1 MTFAAY
7 LDGPYKVVLLLHLFC
22 VTIGFGAVFTNKFYA
37 LQGQKRPGPGGLAI
51 AEANYAVSKLAEKA
65 IYLVPIFGLALV
77 GMSDSAWE
85 FSQTWVWLSLVL
97 YVVGVG
103 VSHSVMFPSAKKM
116 NELLASA
123 TSGPPPQDQLDALGK
138 KLAAGGMFLDLLLVV
153 LFVLMIWKPGV

>member
-7 LDGPYKVVLLLHLFC
+7 LDGPYKLVLFLHLFC

-37 LQGQKRPGPGGLAI
+37 MQGKKRPGPGGLAI
-51 AEANYAVSKLAEKA
+51 AEANFEVSQLAEKA

-85 FSQTWVWLSLVL
+85 LSQTWVWLALVL

-103 VSHSVMFPSAKKM
+103 VSHAVMIPSARQM
-116 NELLASA
+116 NAVLASA
-123 TSGPPPQDQLDALGK
+123 TTGPPPQDQLDALSK
-138 KLAAGGMFLDLLLVV
+138 KLQSGGMFLDLLLVV
-153 LFVLMIWKPGV
+153 LFVLMIWKPGT